1 MADEEVEQLPTREEL
16 DKENKILKEEL
27 EQHKKLFD
35 HHKALLHPYVFK
47 IMKEMVSNLQITM
60 KEK

>member
-35 HHKALLHPYVFK
+35 LHRGVMQPYVTK
-47 IMKEMVSNLQITM
+47 IMKDIVSNLQITM
-60 KEK
+60 KE